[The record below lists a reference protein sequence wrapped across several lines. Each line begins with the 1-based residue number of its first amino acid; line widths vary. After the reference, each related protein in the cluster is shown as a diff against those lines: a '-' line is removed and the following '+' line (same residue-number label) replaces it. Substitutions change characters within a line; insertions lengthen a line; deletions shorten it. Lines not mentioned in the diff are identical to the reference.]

1 MFHKLAAIINSSL
14 GASFVT
20 DTSDEAYIITD
31 GPEVYVFLWQRSP
44 GDILWCWSSR
54 PSAKQIEYI
63 NKRLSEDPG
72 SYKLIE
78 SRDINLQPPNGRLG
92 MGWLRRSNPEGAKE
106 LAYLWD
112 TSEDISQQF
121 GDKPHPSFIVIMKH
135 DDGDGIIY
143 AWKADKMTS
152 KIQMGLKSYSRYE
165 AFEVR
170 ITKSNDAN
178 LYKDLDG
185 FVSLRYKGHQPSDY
199 NLVSSLWDSA
209 EPVMDHSAA

>member
-1 MFHKLAAIINSSL
+1 
-14 GASFVT
+14 
-20 DTSDEAYIITD
+20 
-31 GPEVYVFLWQRSP
+31 
-44 GDILWCWSSR
+44 
-54 PSAKQIEYI
+54 
-63 NKRLSEDPG
+63 
-72 SYKLIE
+72 
-78 SRDINLQPPNGRLG
+78 
-92 MGWLRRSNPEGAKE
+92 
-106 LAYLWD
+106 
-112 TSEDISQQF
+112 
-121 GDKPHPSFIVIMKH
+121 MKH

-170 ITKSNDAN
+170 ITESNDAN